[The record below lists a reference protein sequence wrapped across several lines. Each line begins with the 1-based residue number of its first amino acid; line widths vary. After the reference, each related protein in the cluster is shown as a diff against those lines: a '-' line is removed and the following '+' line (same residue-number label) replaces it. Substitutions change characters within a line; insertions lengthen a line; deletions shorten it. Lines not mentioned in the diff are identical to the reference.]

1 MFSSQIHSSDPKPRF
16 WVQEDVK
23 VWRWSTFNRLF
34 SCFHQDFLIHS
45 RCWGCWFVTWGAL
58 HSELSELF
66 VFLTFQDFFEGLWQ
80 LRLSFFPLVL
90 KSQVPAHSN
99 VKGKFQWFQCKQT
112 WGSTS
117 KKIRQVK
124 KEVVFVFF
132 FFFFLLQTS
141 INSLYV
147 KYCVLHSAVLETPST
162 DLKHQLFSH
171 VILALIDKTTFAGSI
186 WAV

>member
-117 KKIRQVK
+117 KKICQVK

-132 FFFFLLQTS
+132 FSFSSSRQALIVCMLTTVFSILLYWRPHQQISSTS
-141 INSLYV
+141 
-147 KYCVLHSAVLETPST
+147 C
-162 DLKHQLFSH
+162 SH
-171 VILALIDKTTFAGSI
+171 VLS
-186 WAV
+186 